1 MTERLEIEGVLS
13 VRPARGARAPVVYD
27 SPHSGEVMPPSFT
40 PVAPESALRSG
51 VDMFVDELFGA
62 ATENGSPLLAAHFP
76 RTFIDANR
84 AEDDID
90 PALIDGDWTRPL
102 NPTKKSEKGFG
113 LLRTLALPG
122 HPVHAGPLPVSEIEN
137 RIDNYYR
144 PYHATLRR
152 LLDETYEAFGAVWH
166 VDCHSMK
173 SVGTK
178 MNDDPGA
185 PRMDFVISDSDG
197 RTSEPDFTHLVADTL
212 REAGYEVGV
221 NDPYKGAALIQLYS
235 NPPARRHS
243 IQIEINRRLYMVE
256 DEFVKNDGFAQLR
269 YDLDY
274 LVETIARWTR
284 SRL

>member
-1 MTERLEIEGVLS
+1 MTDSLEIEGVLT
-13 VRPARGARAPVVYD
+13 VLPARGTRVPVVYD
-27 SPHSGEVMPPSFT
+27 SPHSGEVLPPSFE
-40 PVAPESALRSG
+40 PVAPDHALRSG

-62 ATENGSPLLAAHFP
+62 APANGSPLLSAHFP

-90 PALIDGDWTRPL
+90 PGLIDGDWTRPL

-122 HPVHAGPLPVSEIEN
+122 YPVHAGPLPVAEIEN

-144 PYHATLRR
+144 PYHAALRR
-152 LLDETYEAFGAVWH
+152 LLDETYESFGAVWH
-166 VDCHSMK
+166 IDCHSMK

-185 PRMDFVISDSDG
+185 ERADFVISDSDG
-197 RTSEPDFTHLVADTL
+197 TTSEPEFTQLIAETL
-212 REAGYEVGV
+212 RDAGYKVNV

-235 NPPARRHS
+235 DPPARRHS
-243 IQIEINRRLYMVE
+243 VQIEINRRLYMIE
-256 DEFVKNDGFAQLR
+256 DRYEKSDGFPQLR
-269 YDLDY
+269 YDLDH
-274 LVETIARWTR
+274 LVETIADWTR